1 MQDFVTKP
9 IEPDDLWKAPIKWV
23 PARVGATEA
32 AARPVATTVTQ
43 ALADAPTELALPD
56 HIPGLDTA
64 LGLRRVLGKRPI
76 YLAMLRKFVAGQ
88 QGVVDTVLR
97 ALDEGDPGTAARLAH
112 TTRGVCGNIGAET
125 TQELAKAL
133 EHAIGGGE
141 SRRAL
146 DNRVR
151 ALQDSLEPL
160 VQALSDWLEPETHEA
175 LPTVVVDDAVLGS
188 VTIRLR
194 ALYEDMDAQAEDLM
208 SKESA
213 LLASAYP
220 AHYMAMVNAVR
231 NFDYDLALAQ
241 LQAAVQAR
249 TGAQ

>member
-1 MQDFVTKP
+1 M
-9 IEPDDLWKAPIKWV
+9 
-23 PARVGATEA
+23 
-32 AARPVATTVTQ
+32 
-43 ALADAPTELALPD
+43 
-56 HIPGLDTA
+56 
-64 LGLRRVLGKRPI
+64 

-88 QGVVDTVLR
+88 QGVVDAVQR
-97 ALDEGDPGTAARLAH
+97 ALDEGDPVTATRVAH
-112 TTRGVCGNIGAET
+112 TTRGVCGNIGAEA

-133 EHAIGGGE
+133 EHAIGKGE
-141 SRRAL
+141 ARGAL
-146 DNRVR
+146 DTRVR

-160 VQALSDWLEPETHEA
+160 VQALSDWLEPEAHKA
-175 LPTVVVDDAVLGS
+175 LPTVVVDDAALKS

-208 SKESA
+208 TEESA

-220 AHYMAMVNAVR
+220 AHFMAMLNAVR
-231 NFDYDLALAQ
+231 NFDFDLALTQ